1 MAFEMGYDVVTNLNK
16 EKGDTFQKVG
26 KSVVHVG
33 VNQLKSAGPI
43 EGALAG
49 AAFGG
54 PIAPVTTAVGFIAGT
69 ANAVWGAISPE
80 SKDKV
85 YGAIEKGGDWVV
97 DKIDDV
103 GKSIGKAAQ
112 GTWNRV

>member
-49 AAFGG
+49 AAF
-54 PIAPVTTAVGFIAGT
+54 
-69 ANAVWGAISPE
+69 
-80 SKDKV
+80 
-85 YGAIEKGGDWVV
+85 
-97 DKIDDV
+97 
-103 GKSIGKAAQ
+103 
-112 GTWNRV
+112 